1 MWPWLQEFLLH
12 SSDKF
17 DRFVYSDFEFV
28 QSQYN
33 CTVLIC
39 CVKLHILHLLVISY
53 ISSDAAVFLY
63 FRISLP
69 WLLWTHNFCFA
80 QVLCQIVTSRLMH
93 PCSSSYWSCWVLVHL
108 GTTTCSS
115 FYGRRDQLHPLKLLL
130 GGTHGWGSVAVPPG
144 DPCSCGPTTLSLA
157 PTLGI
162 AHLI

>member
-1 MWPWLQEFLLH
+1 MRYKQLLRALQITQGSREFYFGKSFWPLV
-12 SSDKF
+12 KF
-17 DRFVYSDFEFV
+17 W
-28 QSQYN
+28 
-33 CTVLIC
+33 
-39 CVKLHILHLLVISY
+39 KHLAQNGVAKEWCAFFISY